1 MWWEQIVIPAHTV
14 QVCHPQEPDAQT
26 KFTEV
31 RKAYDTLSDPAK
43 REVYDRYGREATER
57 MEANGGEPGV
67 RRQTCVGL
75 MIVKREPMPYRCRI
89 PTSAT
94 PPGIRR

>member
-1 MWWEQIVIPAHTV
+1 MGTA
-14 QVCHPQEPDAQT
+14 QEADAQA

-57 MEANGGEPGV
+57 MESTGGDPGV
-67 RRQTCVGL
+67 RPKHPATRAWLRSWV
-75 MIVKREPMPYRCRI
+75 VSKR
-89 PTSAT
+89 
-94 PPGIRR
+94 

>member
-1 MWWEQIVIPAHTV
+1 MLPSHCRRLKPRLAATA
-14 QVCHPQEPDAQT
+14 QEADAQA

-57 MEANGGEPGV
+57 MESTGGDPGV
-67 RRQTCVGL
+67 RG
-75 MIVKREPMPYRCRI
+75 KP
-89 PTSAT
+89 
-94 PPGIRR
+94 

>member
-1 MWWEQIVIPAHTV
+1 MGTT
-14 QVCHPQEPDAQT
+14 QEADAQA

-57 MEANGGEPGV
+57 MESTGGDPGV
-67 RRQTCVGL
+67 RPDFQA
-75 MIVKREPMPYRCRI
+75 EF
-89 PTSAT
+89 S
-94 PPGIRR
+94 

>member
-1 MWWEQIVIPAHTV
+1 V
-14 QVCHPQEPDAQT
+14 QTCYPQEPDAQA

-67 RRQTCVGL
+67 RRKTLCL
-75 MIVKREPMPYRCRI
+75 
-89 PTSAT
+89 SLA
-94 PPGIRR
+94 

>member
-1 MWWEQIVIPAHTV
+1 MFSSVPPSMSGHWLLTMSQPLCGAR
-14 QVCHPQEPDAQT
+14 QEADAQA

-57 MEANGGEPGV
+57 MESSGGDPGV
-67 RRQTCVGL
+67 CIQTLTLC
-75 MIVKREPMPYRCRI
+75 
-89 PTSAT
+89 PTPEH
-94 PPGIRR
+94 PPSPLP

>member
-1 MWWEQIVIPAHTV
+1 MGRQT
-14 QVCHPQEPDAQT
+14 QDPDAQA

-57 MEANGGEPGV
+57 MESTGGDPGV
-67 RRQTCVGL
+67 WLSYT
-75 MIVKREPMPYRCRI
+75 
-89 PTSAT
+89 A
-94 PPGIRR
+94 